1 MFQFTPFHKINTL
14 SILVDIVLSQRNMLN
29 LDSTKS
35 SFLQFKVLQTKYSLL
50 FLKKTIKQ
58 VINFNGSLNFSL
70 HDESIKNVGQLTISI
85 RKSNVLVISNRKVSL
100 FCDYHIPVNQSKIRF
115 VQFT

>member
-1 MFQFTPFHKINTL
+1 
-14 SILVDIVLSQRNMLN
+14 MLN

-85 RKSNVLVISNRKVSL
+85 RKSNVLVISNRKDSL
-100 FCDYHIPVNQSKIRF
+100 FSGISINALSVRLLTAN
-115 VQFT
+115 